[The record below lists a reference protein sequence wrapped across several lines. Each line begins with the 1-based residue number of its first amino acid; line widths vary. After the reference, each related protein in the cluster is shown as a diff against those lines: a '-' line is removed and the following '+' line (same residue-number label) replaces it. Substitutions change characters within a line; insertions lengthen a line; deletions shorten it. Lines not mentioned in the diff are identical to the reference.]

1 MDTFYV
7 ILFFAVLAAVAF
19 IMLAV
24 RGEGGHYAEK
34 DYNKKKSNPFDSP
47 MF

>member
-1 MDTFYV
+1 
-7 ILFFAVLAAVAF
+7 
-19 IMLAV
+19 MLAV
-24 RGEGGHYAEK
+24 RGEGGRYAEK